1 MILDATDGETARLLI
16 FLLLFICGPL
26 ALWMLW
32 RR

>member
-1 MILDATDGETARLLI
+1 MILDATDGTLPQ
-16 FLLLFICGPL
+16 LLLLLVIVWVPF